1 MVESFDGYSK
11 IDQQCNLGYE
21 ISNMTT
27 NEICYTLDCRLK
39 EGSVIHGTVCMI
51 SSLCSIYA
59 CMYVWPLPSDSTYN
73 YTIMSTSVEPHKT
86 IYK

>member
-1 MVESFDGYSK
+1 MNTGKKQMVESFDGYSK

-27 NEICYTLDCRLK
+27 NEMCYTLDCRLK

-51 SSLCSIYA
+51 SSLCSTMHV
-59 CMYVWPLPSDSTYN
+59 CMALAIWFN
-73 YTIMSTSVEPHKT
+73 M
-86 IYK
+86 

>member
-1 MVESFDGYSK
+1 MNMGKKQMVEPFDGYSK

-39 EGSVIHGTVCMI
+39 EGSVITVIHGTVCMI
-51 SSLCSIYA
+51 SSLHVASIHV
-59 CMYVWPLPSDSTYN
+59 CMALAIWFN
-73 YTIMSTSVEPHKT
+73 I
-86 IYK
+86 